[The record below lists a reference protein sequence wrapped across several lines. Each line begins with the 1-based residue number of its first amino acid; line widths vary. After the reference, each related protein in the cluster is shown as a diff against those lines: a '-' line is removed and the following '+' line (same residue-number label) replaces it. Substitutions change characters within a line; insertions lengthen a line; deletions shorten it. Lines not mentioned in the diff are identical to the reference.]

1 MQYQRMV
8 DARLSDLPVRGAAA
22 GMGMTEEGE
31 LFPLRRGLRMV
42 TVGLNVI
49 REKPA
54 EIRESGNAAWVVS
67 VRITSLT

>member
-1 MQYQRMV
+1 MRIS
-8 DARLSDLPVRGAAA
+8 RNSKAA
-22 GMGMTEEGE
+22 GVGMFEDGE

-42 TVGLNVI
+42 AVGLNVI

>member
-1 MQYQRMV
+1 MI
-8 DARLSDLPVRGAAA
+8 
-22 GMGMTEEGE
+22 EEGG

-42 TVGLNVI
+42 MMGLNVI
-49 REKPA
+49 RETPA